1 MKKLFSV
8 LAASIVLGS
17 FAFAQEEEKSE
28 ATVAFKNE
36 LSSDTV
42 EFDRDEDDQ
51 KFTGM
56 SNRTVVDLAVGKV
69 TAGIDATML
78 LNVDQYGVPESL
90 SWSKDDFDWY
100 ATFSPVPVFTLGFSA
115 NNFIEGSYFIV
126 EDRNVENGNLG
137 SDGFSLF
144 FEGIENLKLGVT
156 VPFGMEEDEQNY
168 VNDDDENFNIGF
180 GAEYDFGALKLGAS
194 AKDVCNSD
202 DHNFGV
208 FASFVGV
215 ENFIFNVGYSY
226 NDITTVTDIL
236 EFEEEKIAD
245 DDKKLINASASYE
258 IGSFSVAFDYLTT
271 LNKKFYAKV
280 DTGYGITE
288 AFTAGVEAET
298 NNWYDDLDQG
308 VFSVKPKFVYT
319 KENLGDF
326 EIGVRFDIQDSDL
339 KKIAIPVKW
348 TYEF

>member
-78 LNVDQYGVPESL
+78 LNVDQYGV
-90 SWSKDDFDWY
+90 
-100 ATFSPVPVFTLGFSA
+100 TLGFSA

-194 AKDVCNSD
+194 ATDVCNSD

-236 EFEEEKIAD
+236 EFEEEKIED

-258 IGSFSVAFDYLTT
+258 IGSFSVTFDYLTT